1 MEEIFESPDNFKVA
15 GYTIDTMPQASMVV
29 MDYNGNVCGLIGGT
43 GEKSG
48 ARIFNRATQA
58 KRAFGSTIKPLS
70 VYTPAIEQDL
80 ITWSTVMI
88 DEPVMQIEDEETGQ
102 MRDWPSNYLK
112 KYSGPM
118 TIVDAVRTSINTIPV
133 ELIQS
138 LTPESSYDYL
148 RYPLGFSNISS

>member
-1 MEEIFESPDNFKVA
+1 
-15 GYTIDTMPQASMVV
+15 
-29 MDYNGNVCGLIGGT
+29 
-43 GEKSG
+43 
-48 ARIFNRATQA
+48 
-58 KRAFGSTIKPLS
+58 
-70 VYTPAIEQDL
+70 
-80 ITWSTVMI
+80 MI

-138 LTPESSYDYL
+138 LTPKAL
-148 RYPLGFSNISS
+148 TTTCAISSASAISPPRRSGRTALRSAARRAPRWS